1 VWVHVQSLSHIGLH
15 IDEHLSLGLLL
26 FSLDS
31 CLFLV
36 YSPASLVKLFIGLRG
51 LSFKIVLILIV
62 IFNLDAFVVA
72 CLPYVMKLQLAR
84 HDLRDHIT
92 QLIRIVQEIA
102 TVAGH
107 GLGLAHFCLVIVADD
122 YWDYQRWLL
131 GGRWLRLLHY
141 YLGLL
146 NYLRLLVYWLLVAKL

>member
-1 VWVHVQSLSHIGLH
+1 MWVHVQSLSHIGLH

-62 IFNLDAFVVA
+62 IFNLDASVVA
-72 CLPYVMKLQLAR
+72 GLPYVMEL
-84 HDLRDHIT
+84 
-92 QLIRIVQEIA
+92 
-102 TVAGH
+102 
-107 GLGLAHFCLVIVADD
+107 
-122 YWDYQRWLL
+122 
-131 GGRWLRLLHY
+131 
-141 YLGLL
+141 
-146 NYLRLLVYWLLVAKL
+146 

>member
-1 VWVHVQSLSHIGLH
+1 MRVHIQSLSYIRLY

-72 CLPYVMKLQLAR
+72 GLPYVMEL
-84 HDLRDHIT
+84 
-92 QLIRIVQEIA
+92 
-102 TVAGH
+102 
-107 GLGLAHFCLVIVADD
+107 
-122 YWDYQRWLL
+122 
-131 GGRWLRLLHY
+131 
-141 YLGLL
+141 
-146 NYLRLLVYWLLVAKL
+146 